1 MIEHLF
7 YELNKSLTPVLR
19 AKPRRSADRGNT
31 RAFEG
36 REQDWVNL
44 GKQLPLGTGDG
55 KEKDEARLEGGAGT
69 WGPTR
74 AGGELRKVGL
84 KEVGVVGFFLSKE

>member
-1 MIEHLF
+1 MTEHLLH
-7 YELNKSLTPVLR
+7 ELNKSLAPVLR
-19 AKPRRSADRGNT
+19 AKPRRSADRENT

-55 KEKDEARLEGGAGT
+55 KEKDEACLEGGAGT

-74 AGGELRKVGL
+74 AAGELRKVGL
-84 KEVGVVGFFLSKE
+84 KEVGVVGFFPSKE